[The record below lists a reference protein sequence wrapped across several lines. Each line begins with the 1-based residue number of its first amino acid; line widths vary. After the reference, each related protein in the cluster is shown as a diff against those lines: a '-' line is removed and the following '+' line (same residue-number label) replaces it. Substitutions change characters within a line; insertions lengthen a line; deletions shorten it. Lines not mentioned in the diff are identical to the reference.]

1 MVTTILKV
9 IGGALA
15 FLGFAWLYGT
25 HEQQTYRQ
33 RKEELDELS
42 HAHFGKPF
50 DELDGPEERGT
61 ILMLY
66 GEGHDE
72 YEEQEQ
78 FDKETADRV
87 KGGLDDLALTYYGKP
102 FDELDSIQQRAVM
115 AELKKQW

>member
-15 FLGFAWLYGT
+15 LLGLAWLHGAY
-25 HEQQTYRQ
+25 EQQTYRQ

-50 DELDGPEERGT
+50 DELDGPEERGA

-66 GEGHDE
+66 GEVHD
-72 YEEQEQ
+72 
-78 FDKETADRV
+78 DTGNRSSLIKR
-87 KGGLDDLALTYYGKP
+87 
-102 FDELDSIQQRAVM
+102 QRIASRAGWM
-115 AELKKQW
+115 TLL